1 MPSMAF
7 MAASVP
13 AVTRSRR
20 PWRSSSSATW
30 AWWWASC
37 SRRRDTSTS
46 AACRIRSRPT
56 ASSSR
61 RTAVT
66 SRSSRSAARS
76 SSSGSGVAR
85 RMAWRMPARVARKST
100 SRRAAHS
107 AARPRRWP
115 NRAQTLAS
123 SGMPRT
129 WRRTTEIVRSVT
141 RASRIG
147 ADTYTATLRR
157 LVWSLAVQFMNADA
171 SAHTTMQ
178 RALHVGG
185 QALAGQAEPQ
195 HREDNHGHVQGEGL
209 DHGRHVLVLD
219 GEDEPVLRRE
229 HDVQQASV
237 QQGQQGHPGRDQAP
251 SQARGRSR
259 PGAGCW
265 SPGAAHPRCG
275 CGTGRGRV
283 ACGRSSSSGLPSG
296 R

>member
-1 MPSMAF
+1 MRLLGRVGAGPGGQLQ
-7 MAASVP
+7 AAL
-13 AVTRSRR
+13 AVQQLR
-20 PWRSSSSATW
+20 PPGPGGRASS
-30 AWWWASC
+30 

-46 AACRIRSRPT
+46 AACRMRSRPV

-76 SSSGSGVAR
+76 SSSGSGVAA
-85 RMAWRMPARVARKST
+85 RMAWRIPARVARKST

-147 ADTYTATLRR
+147 RGDVHGHAAQAGVVARGPVHEGR
-157 LVWSLAVQFMNADA
+157 GER
-171 SAHTTMQ
+171 AHDDE
-178 RALHVGG
+178 RALHIGG
-185 QALAGQAEPQ
+185 QALAGQAERE
-195 HREDNHGHVQGEGL
+195 HRENDHGHVQGEGL

-219 GEDEPVLRRE
+219 REDEPVLRRE
-229 HDVQQASV
+229 HDVQQARV
-237 QQGQQGHPGRDQAP
+237 QQA
-251 SQARGRSR
+251 SR
-259 PGAGCW
+259 AIPAVTR
-265 SPGAAHPRCG
+265 P
-275 CGTGRGRV
+275 
-283 ACGRSSSSGLPSG
+283 
-296 R
+296 